1 MKAGMLY
8 AFSIFE
14 LIGLGLQCWYQ
25 DAGNVMILG
34 GCLGQIVFISND
46 ILERR
51 KFKLCPN
58 CGASVMRRLRICPE
72 CGYQFKKGLEEC
84 ELMDYIEQERSE
96 VDAMTSAEI
105 DYNFEKMEQFVLDE
119 ATSFDG
125 DIQEFLDRRESG
137 ENIVSLS
144 RWGKVSRM

>member
-1 MKAGMLY
+1 MKAGILY

-14 LIGLGLQCWYQ
+14 LIGLGLQCWHQ
-25 DAGNVMILG
+25 DAGGVMILG
-34 GCLGQIVFISND
+34 GCLGQIVFITNE

-51 KFKLCPN
+51 KFKPCPN

-96 VDAMTSAEI
+96 VDAMTPAEI

-137 ENIVSLS
+137 ENVVSLS

>member
-14 LIGLGLQCWYQ
+14 LIGLGLQCWLQ
-25 DAGNVMILG
+25 DVGGVMILG

-84 ELMDYIEQERSE
+84 
-96 VDAMTSAEI
+96 
-105 DYNFEKMEQFVLDE
+105 
-119 ATSFDG
+119 
-125 DIQEFLDRRESG
+125 
-137 ENIVSLS
+137 
-144 RWGKVSRM
+144 